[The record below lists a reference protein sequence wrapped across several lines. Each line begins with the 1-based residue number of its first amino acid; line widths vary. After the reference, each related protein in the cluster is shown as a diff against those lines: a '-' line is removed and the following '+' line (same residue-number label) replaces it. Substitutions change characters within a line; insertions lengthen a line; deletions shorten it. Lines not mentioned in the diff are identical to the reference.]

1 MERESYRV
9 PALCQASIS
18 GMRTLIN
25 MERRCLRNILEKI
38 YHVYYE
44 SDCNFI
50 MPYSCLLPRQ
60 QGKSVP
66 QTDTVIG
73 HPGKEEI
80 EENKPVSIAG
90 VGREDPWFITV
101 GNDTI
106 YRYADEGPT
115 FAPPY
120 ANASEYVEEAVK
132 NIHIGEGISYVSFV
146 VNKADLPCYVSIAKS
161 AKNNVFDAELARRM
175 DSTACEIVRN
185 MPYFTPAKLDG
196 KVINFRTIVTVR
208 FK

>member
-1 MERESYRV
+1 MYIMKV
-9 PALCQASIS
+9 IVILLCLILASCH
-18 GMRTLIN
+18 G
-25 MERRCLRNILEKI
+25 
-38 YHVYYE
+38 
-44 SDCNFI
+44 
-50 MPYSCLLPRQ
+50 Q

-106 YRYADEGPT
+106 YKYADEGPT

-146 VNKADLPCYVSIAKS
+146 VNKAGLPCYVSIAKS
-161 AKNNVFDAELARRM
+161 AKNNVFDAGLARRM

>member
-1 MERESYRV
+1 MYIMKVIVILLCLILASCHGRQGES
-9 PALCQASIS
+9 A
-18 GMRTLIN
+18 
-25 MERRCLRNILEKI
+25 
-38 YHVYYE
+38 
-44 SDCNFI
+44 
-50 MPYSCLLPRQ
+50 
-60 QGKSVP
+60 P

-80 EENKPVSIAG
+80 EENRPVSIAG

-146 VNKADLPCYVSIAKS
+146 VNKAGFPLQGRRKTMYSMPSLPGGWILP
-161 AKNNVFDAELARRM
+161 LARLYATCPTLLR
-175 DSTACEIVRN
+175 RN
-185 MPYFTPAKLDG
+185 WTG
-196 KVINFRTIVTVR
+196 K
-208 FK
+208 